1 MVTVT
6 LAELTALVPDWA
18 AETALLRRLCKETWA
33 EAYQS
38 GWRDGYEHGARQLEA
53 EWPAIV
59 APVLRNRPDH
69 AELERRRWGPGGRE
83 HFGDPR
89 RPGDYPGRRGGAA

>member
-1 MVTVT
+1 VVTAT
-6 LAELTALVPDWA
+6 LADLTALVPDWA
-18 AETALLRRLCKETWA
+18 AETAFWRRLCA
-33 EAYQS
+33 EARAEGYEA
-38 GWRDGYEHGARQLEA
+38 GFRDGYEHGARLLED

-89 RPGDYPGRRGGAA
+89 PGDFQGRHRHG